1 MEKLQKALAKA
12 REKRAASPPAQP
24 RVGGVAQRPADSVD
38 PAWASLTEFR
48 PKQAV
53 LKKNRVVS
61 MVASSSSTHFDVLRT
76 KVLLQMR
83 QHGWKRLAITS
94 PSPGCGKTTTAC
106 NLIGGF
112 SRQAEIRSILF
123 DLDLR
128 RPGVGKLFGHQPER
142 SVDEVLAGK
151 VDFAEQAVRLGQT
164 AAISAARRSIS
175 DPTRLL
181 MSDNTPTILNQ
192 IDATYAPDVMLFDLP
207 PFLHGDDTRA
217 FLTNADCALI
227 VARAEDTTIGQIDL
241 CEREIAEHT
250 NVLGVVLNQC
260 RHSDESYGGYGYDTY

>member
-1 MEKLQKALAKA
+1 MEKLQKALEKA
-12 REKRAASPPAQP
+12 REKRASGPPSKTRGDGAVQPAS
-24 RVGGVAQRPADSVD
+24 DTVD
-38 PAWASLTEFR
+38 PAWAALKEFR

-53 LKKNRVVS
+53 LKKSRVVS

-94 PSPGCGKTTTAC
+94 PTPGCGKTTTAC

-112 SRQAEIRSILF
+112 SRQSEIRSILF

-128 RPGVGKLFGHQPER
+128 RPGVGQLFGHQPER

-151 VDFAEQAVRLGQT
+151 VDFAEQAVRLGHT
-164 AAISAARRSIS
+164 AAVSTARRSIS
-175 DPTRLL
+175 DPARLL
-181 MSDNTPTILNQ
+181 MSDNTAAILNQ
-192 IDATYAPDVMLFDLP
+192 IDATYAPDIMLFDLP

-217 FLTNADCALI
+217 FLANVDCALI

-250 NVLGVVLNQC
+250 NVMGVVLNQC
-260 RHSDESYGGYGYDTY
+260 RHSDENYGGYGYDAH